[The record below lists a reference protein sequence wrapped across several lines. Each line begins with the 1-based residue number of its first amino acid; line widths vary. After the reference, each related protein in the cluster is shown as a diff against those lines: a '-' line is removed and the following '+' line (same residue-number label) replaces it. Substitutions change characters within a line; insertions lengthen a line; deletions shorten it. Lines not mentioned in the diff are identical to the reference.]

1 LSYILVKKTYLKENE
16 EGTALE
22 MQSYLSKEEDSGKR
36 DGMLKIGRLSQG
48 FSVFK
53 TFSSQ
58 DDFFEMIETS
68 TPQTVLE
75 LDNCF
80 EESRSTRRIQLLEW
94 PRELDLL
101 TLRKNTCII
110 TAEDI
115 KTKLNVTDPKDAV
128 TRAVNVSKLDMNFF
142 FHNKKRFVAFT
153 QTLINR
159 QNEVYSSIFVNSLL
173 DQFWSDT

>member
-80 EESRSTRRIQLLEW
+80 EESRSTRRIFPPTRSSTASRPSRPTMPRSRPTTPLVSLGPW
-94 PRELDLL
+94 P
-101 TLRKNTCII
+101 
-110 TAEDI
+110 
-115 KTKLNVTDPKDAV
+115 
-128 TRAVNVSKLDMNFF
+128 
-142 FHNKKRFVAFT
+142 
-153 QTLINR
+153 
-159 QNEVYSSIFVNSLL
+159 
-173 DQFWSDT
+173 